1 MSDPVDGGVDVRA
14 LQIDHAFI
22 EELEGGL
29 VLSGYVPI
37 PEKSQSG
44 VTIGCGV
51 DLGQR
56 DEAELQRWGCQAD
69 LIDHLRPYLGLKK
82 EVAEAALEIAPLEV
96 EEGAARFLS
105 IAARCSITETLAIF
119 YERDSGGYLSE
130 LPPAA
135 QTVIASVAYQYGP
148 RLRSECPAF
157 WRAACR
163 MHWGAMESEL
173 RDFKDNYAS
182 RRIQEADYLKAGL
195 AAR

>member
-1 MSDPVDGGVDVRA
+1 MTDPAGGGAAVRA

-22 EELEGGL
+22 ENLEGGMKL
-29 VLSGYVPI
+29 RGYVPAA
-37 PEKSQSG
+37 EASQSG

-56 DEAELQRWGCQAD
+56 DDAELQRWGCSAD

-96 EEGAARFLS
+96 EEDAARFLS
-105 IAARCSITETLAIF
+105 IAARHSITEALAIF

-130 LPPAA
+130 LPPPA

-148 RLRSECPAF
+148 RLRGECPAF

-163 MHWGAMESEL
+163 MHWESMEAEL

-182 RRIQEADYLKAGL
+182 RRIREADYLRAGL
-195 AAR
+195 AAS